1 MQITDN
7 EEIYYSMALT
17 RLSGV
22 NHAVALQLYKE
33 LGDAQAVYEA
43 TKARLPWDE
52 ALHRAAAELALTRR
66 CFPKPRT
73 LPCRR

>member
-33 LGDAQAVYEA
+33 HSEEIANDGTCSPWHGDYGIQ
-43 TKARLPWDE
+43 KDWR
-52 ALHRAAAELALTRR
+52 
-66 CFPKPRT
+66 
-73 LPCRR
+73 

>member
-1 MQITDN
+1 
-7 EEIYYSMALT
+7 MALT

-33 LGDAQAVYEA
+33 LGDAQAVYDA

-52 ALHRAAAELALTRR
+52 ALHRRR
-66 CFPKPRT
+66 LRWLSWSAVVSGC
-73 LPCRR
+73 

>member
-33 LGDAQAVYEA
+33 LGDAQAVYGPP
-43 TKARLPWDE
+43 R
-52 ALHRAAAELALTRR
+52 RAYHG
-66 CFPKPRT
+66 RT
-73 LPCRR
+73 LLA

>member
-33 LGDAQAVYEA
+33 LGDAQAVYQGSFSYLRSHEQ
-43 TKARLPWDE
+43 
-52 ALHRAAAELALTRR
+52 
-66 CFPKPRT
+66 T
-73 LPCRR
+73 LG